1 MRLELIKR
9 VISSIILIPVSLI
22 IIINGG
28 LIFNLF
34 IIIMFLISIYEWNNI
49 SPNNFSRISG
59 LLFILISFYSVY
71 KIRNIYDGEYIYFI
85 FVLIIC
91 VFTDIGGYFIGKIFK
106 GPKLTKISPN
116 KTISGVF
123 GSYIFSFLAIYILIF
138 VFEIQIYKD
147 KIILA
152 LFFTFLISTI
162 SQVGDIMI
170 SYFKRLSN
178 KKDTGNLIP
187 GHGGLLDRIDGM
199 IFAYPFTYLLI
210 FLNFLKLWN
219 Q

>member
-1 MRLELIKR
+1 MRLDIIKR

-34 IIIMFLISIYEWNNI
+34 IIIIFLISIYEWNKI
-49 SPNNFSRISG
+49 SPNNFFRISG

-123 GSYIFSFLAIYILIF
+123 EVIYFLSLQSIY
-138 VFEIQIYKD
+138 
-147 KIILA
+147 
-152 LFFTFLISTI
+152 
-162 SQVGDIMI
+162 
-170 SYFKRLSN
+170 
-178 KKDTGNLIP
+178 
-187 GHGGLLDRIDGM
+187 
-199 IFAYPFTYLLI
+199 
-210 FLNFLKLWN
+210 
-219 Q
+219 

>member
-34 IIIMFLISIYEWNNI
+34 IIIMFLISIYEWNKI
-49 SPNNFSRISG
+49 SPNNFFRISG

-123 GSYIFSFLAIYILIF
+123 GSYIFSFFAIYILIF
-138 VFEIQIYKD
+138 VFEIQIYED

-199 IFAYPFTYLLI
+199 IFAYPFTYFLI
-210 FLNFLKLWN
+210 FLNFLKL
-219 Q
+219 